1 MTKSGTAGEG
11 WSPTI
16 NVDATSTNTASKV
29 VARDASGNF
38 AAGTITAALTGNAS
52 TATKLA
58 TARNISLSG
67 DVSGTVSFD
76 GSAEVNIATTVA
88 NDSHLHAFTNLTSK
102 PTTLSGYGITDAINV
117 SQKGVAN
124 GVATLDAS
132 GLVPVGQLPSYVDDV
147 LEYTNLGMFPAVGEP
162 GKIYVALDT
171 NKTYRWS
178 GTVYIYITSG
188 AVDSVAGKTG
198 IVSLVKAD
206 VGLSNVDNTSDLL
219 KPISTATQT
228 ALNLKAN
235 LASPTLTGIP
245 KAPTASVGTNT
256 TQLAT
261 TAFVKAEIANATYS
275 KADVDANVVHKTG
288 DETVAG
294 IKTFSS
300 SPIVPTPT
308 TNMQAAN
315 KAYVD
320 DKILQATSTEVYA
333 GPYGLNWDETNDVY
347 LRTGS
352 TNYKAIQSLMR
363 RCVMND
369 DGTVNY
375 YLHPHNSNYKADGT
389 AADLTGASGNVM
401 VEVPKF
407 YYKYNYNT
415 TVGVVH
421 EHSISLIP
429 LDGYIVHDAFVRGGV
444 EMANR
449 YYPAYLGYSTGSK
462 LLSRSGVYPTVGQ
475 TRAQFRTLARANGTG
490 WEQIDFLLY
499 EAITLLMVIEYGT
512 MNIQSALGQGRTA
525 LTGGTWAGSSL
536 IGINGLSNGVGNGT
550 ANVSYAGSAD
560 DAAADGSFMTY
571 RGCENFFG
579 NIWRFVDG
587 INCNGRNSKLV
598 YLNMNPATYA
608 DSVITGDYVSIGVT
622 SAAASGYARKLGN
635 TRKGFIPTDITG
647 GTSANGTTD
656 YYYTSTTVDTIARVG
671 GSARSGLNAGPLSLL
686 VYDAP
691 SLSDVSVGAGVSR

>member
-1 MTKSGTAGEG
+1 MVRRSLDQLDQE
-11 WSPTI
+11 
-16 NVDATSTNTASKV
+16 V
-29 VARDASGNF
+29 VS
-38 AAGTITAALTGNAS
+38 
-52 TATKLA
+52 
-58 TARNISLSG
+58 
-67 DVSGTVSFD
+67 
-76 GSAEVNIATTVA
+76 
-88 NDSHLHAFTNLTSK
+88 
-102 PTTLSGYGITDAINV
+102 
-117 SQKGVAN
+117 
-124 GVATLDAS
+124 
-132 GLVPVGQLPSYVDDV
+132 
-147 LEYTNLGMFPAVGEP
+147 
-162 GKIYVALDT
+162 
-171 NKTYRWS
+171 
-178 GTVYIYITSG
+178 
-188 AVDSVAGKTG
+188 
-198 IVSLVKAD
+198 
-206 VGLSNVDNTSDLL
+206 
-219 KPISTATQT
+219 
-228 ALNLKAN
+228 
-235 LASPTLTGIP
+235 
-245 KAPTASVGTNT
+245 
-256 TQLAT
+256 
-261 TAFVKAEIANATYS
+261 
-275 KADVDANVVHKTG
+275 KTG
-288 DETVAG
+288 DETIAG

-320 DKILQATSTEVYA
+320 DKILQATSAEVYA

-462 LLSRSGVYPTVGQ
+462 LMSRSVVYPTVSH
-475 TRAQFRTLARANGTG
+475 TRAQFRELARANGTG

-525 LTGGTWAGSSL
+525 LTGGTWAGSSSL

-587 INCNGRNSKLV
+587 INCNGSNSKLV

-622 SAAASGYARKLGN
+622 SAAASGYVRKLGN

-656 YYYTSTTVDTIARVG
+656 YYYTSTTVDTLALVG
-671 GSARSGLNAGPLSLL
+671 GDANHGLDAGPLYLYVNAS
-686 VYDAP
+686 P
-691 SLSDVSVGAGVSR
+691 SLSRVYVGAGVSR

>member
-1 MTKSGTAGEG
+1 MVRRSLDQLDQE
-11 WSPTI
+11 
-16 NVDATSTNTASKV
+16 V
-29 VARDASGNF
+29 VS
-38 AAGTITAALTGNAS
+38 
-52 TATKLA
+52 
-58 TARNISLSG
+58 
-67 DVSGTVSFD
+67 
-76 GSAEVNIATTVA
+76 
-88 NDSHLHAFTNLTSK
+88 
-102 PTTLSGYGITDAINV
+102 
-117 SQKGVAN
+117 
-124 GVATLDAS
+124 
-132 GLVPVGQLPSYVDDV
+132 
-147 LEYTNLGMFPAVGEP
+147 
-162 GKIYVALDT
+162 
-171 NKTYRWS
+171 
-178 GTVYIYITSG
+178 
-188 AVDSVAGKTG
+188 
-198 IVSLVKAD
+198 
-206 VGLSNVDNTSDLL
+206 
-219 KPISTATQT
+219 
-228 ALNLKAN
+228 
-235 LASPTLTGIP
+235 
-245 KAPTASVGTNT
+245 
-256 TQLAT
+256 
-261 TAFVKAEIANATYS
+261 
-275 KADVDANVVHKTG
+275 KTG
-288 DETVAG
+288 DETIAG

-421 EHSISLIP
+421 EHSISLTQ

-462 LLSRSGVYPTVGQ
+462 LLSRSGVYPTVSQ

-587 INCNGRNSKLV
+587 INCNGSNSKLI

-622 SAAASGYARKLGN
+622 SAAANGYARKLGN

-656 YYYTSTTVDTIARVG
+656 YYYTSTTVDTLALVG
-671 GSARSGLNAGPLSLL
+671 GTTDGGLLSGPLTLN
-686 VYDAP
+686 VYNAP
-691 SLSDVSVGAGVSR
+691 SLSNVAVGAGVSR